1 MAGEEAFNKMVSST
15 GGFGMSTS
23 STASTSN
30 TGTGYIGK
38 VYLGSTPVVKGKK
51 VMSPTG
57 TEYTELDTG
66 GETVKS
72 IIDVQNSFYTWDDR
86 TLNNFMTRL
95 KKYGYNDVTLPK
107 AKSIWD
113 MAVEGA
119 SSWLAGSNGA
129 RKVTPDQ
136 YIEWYSKGS
145 GEAAPKP
152 TKNIYQYDPIVLG
165 GLIDSIY
172 QKTLGKLP
180 TAEEKSA
187 RLKELQVEIN
197 KGTVTKTTRDKS
209 GMAVTTTTP
218 GFTQEE
224 AQLSIAEK
232 LKQENPDDYDRQ
244 KRIDFSSWLSQ
255 NVQGA

>member
-1 MAGEEAFNKMVSST
+1 MAFEEIFGGSSQSST
-15 GGFGMSTS
+15 
-23 STASTSN
+23 
-30 TGTGYIGK
+30 TGDTGYVNK

-51 VMSPTG
+51 VKSPTG
-57 TEYTELDTG
+57 VEYTQVDTG
-66 GETVKS
+66 GEDVKS
-72 IIDVQNSFYTWDDR
+72 ITEVKDSFYTWDDR
-86 TLNNFMTRL
+86 TLNNFIARL
-95 KKYGYNDVTLPK
+95 KKYGYDDVTLPK

-113 MAVEGA
+113 MAVEG
-119 SSWLAGSNGA
+119 SSAWLAGSNGA

-136 YIEWYSKGS
+136 YIEWYSKGA
-145 GEAAPKP
+145 GGNAAPAP
-152 TKNIYQYDPIVLG
+152 TKNVYQYDPIVLG

-180 TAEEKSA
+180 TADEKAA
-187 RLKELQVEIN
+187 RLKELQAEIN
-197 KGTVTKTTRDKS
+197 KGTVTKTTKDKS

-244 KRIDFSSWLSQ
+244 KRIDFSGWLSQ

>member
-1 MAGEEAFNKMVSST
+1 MSALDNLFGGNSGSSADSAAT
-15 GGFGMSTS
+15 TS
-23 STASTSN
+23 
-30 TGTGYIGK
+30 GYIGK
-38 VYLGSTPVVKGKK
+38 VYLGSTPVVKGGK
-51 VMSPTG
+51 VKSPTG
-57 TEYTELDTG
+57 VEYQALDTG
-66 GETVKS
+66 GEKFNSVTE
-72 IIDVQNSFYTWDDR
+72 VQNSFYTWDDN
-86 TLNNFMTRL
+86 TLNNFIGRL
-95 KKYGYNDVTLPK
+95 KKYGYTDITLPK

-113 MAVEGA
+113 MAVEGS
-119 SSWLAGSNGA
+119 SSWLAGSNGT

-136 YIEWYSKGS
+136 YIEWYSKG
-145 GEAAPKP
+145 ANAKPPAPAP
-152 TKNIYQYDPIVLG
+152 TKNVYQYDPIVLG

-180 TAEEKSA
+180 TAEEKEL
-187 RLKELQVEIN
+187 RLKELQAEIN
-197 KGTVTKTTRDKS
+197 KGTVTKTTKDKS

-218 GFTQEE
+218 GFSQEE

>member
-1 MAGEEAFNKMVSST
+1 MAFEEIFGSSSQSST
-15 GGFGMSTS
+15 
-23 STASTSN
+23 
-30 TGTGYIGK
+30 TGDTGYVNK

-51 VMSPTG
+51 VKSPTG
-57 TEYTELDTG
+57 VEYTEATTG
-66 GETVKS
+66 GEVTKS
-72 IIDVQNSFYTWDDR
+72 ITEVKDSFYTWDDR
-86 TLNNFMTRL
+86 TLNNFLARL
-95 KKYGYNDVTLPK
+95 KKYGYQDVTLPK
-107 AKSIWD
+107 AKGIWD
-113 MAVEGA
+113 MAVEG
-119 SSWLAGSNGA
+119 SSAWLAGSNGA

-145 GEAAPKP
+145 GEAAPAP
-152 TKNIYQYDPIVLG
+152 TKSVYQYDPIVLG

-180 TAEEKSA
+180 TAEEKA
-187 RLKELQVEIN
+187 LRLKELQAEIS
-197 KGTVTKTTRDKS
+197 KGTITKTAKDKS
-209 GMAVTTTTP
+209 GMSVTTTTP

>member
-1 MAGEEAFNKMVSST
+1 MGALDNLFGGSGTGTST
-15 GGFGMSTS
+15 DS
-23 STASTSN
+23 
-30 TGTGYIGK
+30 TGYINK
-38 VYLGSTPVVKGKK
+38 VYLGSTPTVKGGK

-57 TEYTELDTG
+57 TQYQALDTG
-66 GETVKS
+66 GEITKSVAEVK
-72 IIDVQNSFYTWDDR
+72 DSFYTWDDR
-86 TLNNFMTRL
+86 TLNNFLSRL
-95 KKYGYNDVTLPK
+95 KKYGYTDVTLPK

-113 MAVEGA
+113 MAVEG
-119 SSWLAGSNGA
+119 SSAWYAGSNGA

-136 YIEWYSKGS
+136 YIEWYSKGANTQ
-145 GEAAPKP
+145 AAPAP
-152 TKNIYQYDPIVLG
+152 TKAIYQYDPIVLG

-180 TAEEKSA
+180 TAEEKAA
-187 RLKELQVEIN
+187 RLKELQAEIN
-197 KGTVTKTTRDKS
+197 KGTVTKTVKDKS

-218 GFTQEE
+218 GFSQEE

-244 KRIDFSSWLSQ
+244 KRIDFSGWLSQ

>member
-1 MAGEEAFNKMVSST
+1 MAFDEIFGSGSQSST
-15 GGFGMSTS
+15 
-23 STASTSN
+23 
-30 TGTGYIGK
+30 TGDTGYVNK

-51 VMSPTG
+51 VTSPTG
-57 TEYTELDTG
+57 TQYTQIDTG

-72 IIDVQNSFYTWDDR
+72 VTEVKDSFYTWDDN
-86 TLNNFMTRL
+86 TLNNFMARL
-95 KKYGYNDVTLPK
+95 KKYGYDDVTLPK

-113 MAVEGA
+113 MAVEG
-119 SSWLAGSNGA
+119 SSAWLAGSSGA

-136 YIEWYSKGS
+136 YIEWYSKG
-145 GEAAPKP
+145 ANTKPPAPGP
-152 TKNIYQYDPIVLG
+152 TKNVYQYDPIVLG

-180 TAEEKSA
+180 TAEEKA
-187 RLKELQVEIN
+187 LRLKELQAEIN
-197 KGTVTKTTRDKS
+197 KGTVSKTVKDKS

-218 GFTQEE
+218 GFSQEE